1 MFVQDVFSTLD
12 LVSLDRIE
20 FILIIAPKKESFSL
34 AEACAKIA
42 KEFNTSL
49 KTCIMWPNESFI
61 ENMEKSKL
69 ASISIN
75 NVINV
80 MAARSSSA
88 SPSWWDLCQ
97 ITDRGAIL
105 VRPDEHIAWR
115 AKSEVTGDLIS
126 LMRPVFSKI
135 FGNKLSG

>member
-1 MFVQDVFSTLD
+1 MQDVLSTLD
-12 LVSLDRIE
+12 LVSLDRLE
-20 FILIIAPKKESFSL
+20 FILIIAPKKESFNL

-42 KEFNTSL
+42 KEYNTSL
-49 KTCIMWPNESFI
+49 KTCIMWPNKSFT
-61 ENMEKSKL
+61 ENMDECKL
-69 ASISIN
+69 SLISIH

-80 MAARSSSA
+80 TAARSSSA
-88 SPSWWDLCQ
+88 SPSWWNLCQ

-115 AKSEVTGDLIS
+115 ATSEVTGDLIS
-126 LMRPVFSKI
+126 LMRGVFSKI